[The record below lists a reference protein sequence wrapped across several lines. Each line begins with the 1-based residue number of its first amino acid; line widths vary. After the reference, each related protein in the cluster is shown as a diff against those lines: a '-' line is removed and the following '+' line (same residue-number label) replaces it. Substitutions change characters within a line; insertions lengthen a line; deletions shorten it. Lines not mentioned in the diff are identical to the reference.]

1 MNSVFRKLSLP
12 VRLLLVLCLSSL
24 FSACTSNRLERML
37 QEVPIGKG
45 FSIENIYRVDRL
57 PSNLRRVALLPVQLD
72 YDDFQGRAR
81 FNRILSSQL
90 RRAGRFEVIQI
101 GEAELYDVIGRRQ
114 IQPQDPIPRALVE
127 YLQQKGVAGVFQLN
141 VDEFMMYRPFTL
153 GVHAR
158 LFELAK
164 QPVLWE
170 VNEFFRSTDEEV
182 INSARRYAKE
192 NLDNRYPFNDS
203 YAALRGPFLFSEF
216 VIHELVNTLPL
227 ASSR

>member
-1 MNSVFRKLSLP
+1 MNSVFRKLSLT

-45 FSIENIYRVDRL
+45 FSIENIYRVDSL

>member
-1 MNSVFRKLSLP
+1 MNSVFRKLSLT

-90 RRAGRFEVIQI
+90 RRAGRFEVVQI

>member
-1 MNSVFRKLSLP
+1 
-12 VRLLLVLCLSSL
+12 
-24 FSACTSNRLERML
+24 
-37 QEVPIGKG
+37 
-45 FSIENIYRVDRL
+45 VDRL

-90 RRAGRFEVIQI
+90 RRAGRFEVVQI